1 MEKKAQVER
10 KSLSGQVAEA
20 LREMIFAG
28 EFAQGEQLRQDEMAK
43 RLGVSRI
50 PVREAFHQLEA
61 EGLVVNVPYKGAV
74 VTKLSEEEITEQY
87 DIRAVLEVDLLRR
100 GIANIDEKAVKQARA
115 ALKKMQNAS
124 AKRWGDLNWQLHS
137 ALLECANRPITLELI
152 KRIHDNLDRYVRIEL
167 AISQE
172 NRDRAHREHEAL
184 IDMCEAG
191 KAEEACKV
199 LQGHLLGARDDLLRE
214 LKGAF

>member
-1 MEKKAQVER
+1 MEKKAPVER

-20 LREMIFAG
+20 LREMIFSG
-28 EFAQGEQLRQDEMAK
+28 EVGQGEQLRQDDMAK

-61 EGLVVNVPYKGAV
+61 EGLVVNIPYKGAV
-74 VTKLSEEEITEQY
+74 VTKLSEDEITEQF
-87 DIRAVLEVDLLRR
+87 DIRAILEVDLLGRAI
-100 GIANIDEKAVKQARA
+100 GQIDDKAFKKARM

-124 AKRWGDLNWQLHS
+124 PKRWGDLNWQLHS
-137 ALLECANRPITLELI
+137 ALLEGANRPITLELI

-172 NRDRAHREHEAL
+172 NRDRAHREHKDL
-184 IDMCEAG
+184 IDLCEAG
-191 KAEEACKV
+191 KKKDACKI
-199 LQGHLLGARDDLLRE
+199 LHQHLLQARDDLLDE
-214 LKGAF
+214 LKEAF